1 VADKVGARFLDLSRA
16 TEGHEACSS
25 AGPEWQRRLTVDPK
39 AFATGGAAAITHLA
53 QESFHPNAVGHTQ
66 LAGCLTA
73 FVRGTAKHGLC
84 VPGKDGKL
92 HVQAGD
98 STPARALAR

>member
-1 VADKVGARFLDLSRA
+1 VG
-16 TEGHEACSS
+16 
-25 AGPEWQRRLTVDPK
+25 
-39 AFATGGAAAITHLA
+39 
-53 QESFHPNAVGHTQ
+53 
-66 LAGCLTA
+66 
-73 FVRGTAKHGLC
+73 GTAKHGLC